1 MAGNYIF
8 SFLLALIVS
17 AVTQFLI
24 IRLSHKRGI
33 FIDDHESDQPQK
45 FHDAPTPR
53 IGGIGVFLACLL
65 IMLHGK
71 IGIFL
76 IISSIPA
83 FLAGVFEDFRGDMS
97 PKIRLA
103 IMLASGFL
111 AIWLCDAVVTDFGF
125 FSTPLWLGII
135 ISFIAIV
142 GVING
147 TNLIDGVNGNIGIIC
162 CIIFGSFA
170 SLSYV
175 LKDDFMLVA
184 NILIVGALFGFL
196 LFNYPRGQIFMG
208 DGGAYL
214 LGFLISVISMIFA
227 RRHSAEIS
235 PIFVLVC
242 VAYPVL
248 EVIFSFSRKLFFE
261 KIGPLHP
268 DKLHLHQLI
277 ARGLCNGINSRVVLY
292 IAPFIFANNFLA
304 VKFYNNGPM
313 LFCQTVVFLAIYI
326 GTYVY
331 LRKSDQSL
339 ENT

>member
-76 IISSIPA
+76 IIS
-83 FLAGVFEDFRGDMS
+83 

-125 FSTPLWLGII
+125 FSTPYAIGVL

-142 GVING
+142 GLING
-147 TNLIDGVNGNIGIIC
+147 TNMIDGYNGLLGLTSVV
-162 CIIFGSFA
+162 IFSAYAIVCYQLGDTNLLTINVILVGGLVGS
-170 SLSYV
+170 
-175 LKDDFMLVA
+175 LV
-184 NILIVGALFGFL
+184 
-196 LFNYPRGQIFMG
+196 FNYPAGRIFMG
-208 DGGAYL
+208 DGGAYFIGFVMAV
-214 LGFLISVISMIFA
+214 LGMMLAM
-227 RRHSAEIS
+227 RHQHELS
-235 PIFVLVC
+235 PFFVLC
-242 VAYPVL
+242 CICYPVL
-248 EVIFSFSRKLFFE
+248 EVIFSFTRKGLYE
-261 KIGPLHP
+261 KISPMQP
-268 DKLHLHQLI
+268 DKWHFHMLI
-277 ARGLCNGINSRVVLY
+277 NRVLCNGVNKRTTLIIVPIVACVNIAAVVLKT
-292 IAPFIFANNFLA
+292 NQLA
-304 VKFYNNGPM
+304 LAMVVVLFTAVYFSLYFY
-313 LFCQTVVFLAIYI
+313 TRA
-326 GTYVY
+326 
-331 LRKSDQSL
+331 KDQS
-339 ENT
+339 